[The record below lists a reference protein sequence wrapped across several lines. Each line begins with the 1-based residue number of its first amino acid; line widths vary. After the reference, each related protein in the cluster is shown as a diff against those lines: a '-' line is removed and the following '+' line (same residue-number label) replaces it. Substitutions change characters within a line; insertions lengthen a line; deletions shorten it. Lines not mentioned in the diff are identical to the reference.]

1 MKEQNNIIEIGS
13 GDIAYVY
20 DNPRYKL
27 QDPESPI
34 TKMWTEQYKHLLE
47 TENRSILCPET
58 KFIFA
63 CCGISIINNHLMHIP
78 YIHGIIMLGSIA
90 ALAKQFYAPSYRK
103 HEKFEYAILN
113 YQDLKRYEE
122 LHPTEKSVIN
132 NKTLKGISKRKM
144 KKRVESV
151 QKN

>member
-1 MKEQNNIIEIGS
+1 
-13 GDIAYVY
+13 
-20 DNPRYKL
+20 
-27 QDPESPI
+27 
-34 TKMWTEQYKHLLE
+34 
-47 TENRSILCPET
+47 
-58 KFIFA
+58 
-63 CCGISIINNHLMHIP
+63 
-78 YIHGIIMLGSIA
+78 MLGSIA
-90 ALAKQFYAPSYRK
+90 ALAKQLYAPSSRK